1 MSAQKRL
8 ICEPG
13 MAGKI
18 INACANMHNRLNIDH
33 EDRTFQGRTLAERIQ
48 KCFIVEDIVKGIN

>member
-18 INACANMHNRLNIDH
+18 INACANMHN
-33 EDRTFQGRTLAERIQ
+33 EDCVWHTRR
-48 KCFIVEDIVKGIN
+48 GIRRNRQ